1 MQKNSLAVPFIFGN
15 IKPFRNY
22 ARSSIQRFFCR
33 SFSKDGAAV
42 GFACMRIMCILLFEP
57 ICSLYEI
64 PAGVL
69 RGTGYAV
76 LPALSTVLGTC
87 VFRIVWIFTVFN
99 THKSLETLY
108 LAIPLSWVLTIILVL
123 LSYLFVRI
131 RASSE

>member
-69 RGTGYAV
+69 RGTWYAV

-99 THKSLETLY
+99 THKSLEKLY
-108 LAIPLSWVLTIILVL
+108 LRFPFLGC
-123 LSYLFVRI
+123 
-131 RASSE
+131 

>member
-1 MQKNSLAVPFIFGN
+1 MFGN

-33 SFSKDGAAV
+33 SFSKDGAAI

-69 RGTGYAV
+69 LGTWYAV

-99 THKSLETLY
+99 THKSLEKLY
-108 LAIPLSWVLTIILVL
+108 LRFPFLGC
-123 LSYLFVRI
+123 
-131 RASSE
+131 